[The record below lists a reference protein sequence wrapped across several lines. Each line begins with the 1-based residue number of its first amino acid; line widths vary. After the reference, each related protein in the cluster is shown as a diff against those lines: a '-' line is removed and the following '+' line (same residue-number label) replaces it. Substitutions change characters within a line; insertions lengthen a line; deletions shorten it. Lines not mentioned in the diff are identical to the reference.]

1 MHHAS
6 DGTQKRIPS
15 EKPGISMKTKVLI
28 ADDHRLIREGLR
40 TMIENQKDLEFV
52 GEAKTGAE
60 AVQLAR
66 ILNPDVIIMDMTMPE
81 LSGAEASRLILAE
94 SKKVKI
100 IGLSM
105 HSDRRFILGMLEA
118 GACGYV
124 LKDCAFEELADA
136 VRQVRLNKIYLSP
149 GISDTLIRKFVTG
162 MTGPHGQ
169 VLPTLSNR
177 EREVLRLLAE
187 GKKTSDI
194 AVHFNIS
201 PKTVEAHKR
210 NLKLKLEMNNLS
222 ELVRFAIREGLISPE
237 K

>member
-1 MHHAS
+1 M
-6 DGTQKRIPS
+6 
-15 EKPGISMKTKVLI
+15 I
-28 ADDHRLIREGLR
+28 ADDHGIIREGLR
-40 TMIENQKDLEFV
+40 TLIERHTDLECV
-52 GEAKTGAE
+52 GEAKTGVE

-66 ILNPDVIIMDMTMPE
+66 ILNPDVIIMDVTLPE
-81 LSGAEASRLILAE
+81 LSGTEASRLILSE
-94 SKKVKI
+94 SKEVKI

-124 LKDCAFEELADA
+124 LKDCAFDELAEA
-136 VRQVRLNKIYLSP
+136 VRQVRRNKIYLSP

-162 MTGPHGQ
+162 RTGPHEQ
-169 VLPTLSNR
+169 VLPILSTR

-222 ELVRFAIREGLISPE
+222 ELVRFAIREGLISSE